1 MRLASE
7 PKTITLPP
15 KKEQLLTAISNAVR
29 RSNGANAFGNGRF
42 GELPA
47 ARMMGMIFSG
57 LRIRA
62 AEG

>member
-1 MRLASE
+1 MLA
-7 PKTITLPP
+7 P